1 MSVSYIIREGVAGIS
16 RARMATITAITALT
30 LSILLV
36 GVLGRVAYNAYMVAQ
51 SMRGMVEV
59 EVFLKELDPN
69 ETAFVKKRLTS
80 LKMTSTITYVS
91 KDSAAAVFKREFGE
105 EGAALADLQF
115 LPASFKLEI
124 REDFPLDSIVTKIEA
139 IRKMDGIDD
148 VTFNQQLLELLES
161 RINTVVLIGGALGL
175 FIMLVS
181 LFLVYNTI
189 RLTIFVRKKLIKAM
203 KLVGATNAFI
213 RWPFIV
219 EGLIQGSI
227 SWVLSLG
234 LLLLVF
240 NVVLPAWVPQ
250 LTFFVW
256 PWENPF
262 YLIMIMLVL
271 SLGMGWLGSNLA
283 ARRYIKE
290 TSVG

>member
-1 MSVSYIIREGVAGIS
+1 
-16 RARMATITAITALT
+16 
-30 LSILLV
+30 
-36 GVLGRVAYNAYMVAQ
+36 
-51 SMRGMVEV
+51 
-59 EVFLKELDPN
+59 
-69 ETAFVKKRLTS
+69 
-80 LKMTSTITYVS
+80 
-91 KDSAAAVFKREFGE
+91 
-105 EGAALADLQF
+105 
-115 LPASFKLEI
+115 
-124 REDFPLDSIVTKIEA
+124 
-139 IRKMDGIDD
+139 
-148 VTFNQQLLELLES
+148 
-161 RINTVVLIGGALGL
+161 
-175 FIMLVS
+175 
-181 LFLVYNTI
+181 
-189 RLTIFVRKKLIKAM
+189 M

-250 LTFFVW
+250 LAFFVW

-262 YLIMIMLVL
+262 YLILIMLVL